1 MSSRAPG
8 ISGRKVAIPRLQR
21 LNLSQSSMK
30 RERVGRACT
39 ACRSR
44 KIKCTGD
51 VPQCKRC
58 GSTGRECV
66 YVMPRKDRLKTVTE
80 RSGQMIGL
88 LKKLHGFA
96 NDEDSAHISKL
107 LEAAEEDMLEAHT
120 PTTSTSDTYDD
131 DLHRPKGMFDT
142 NMSEPLERMSIE
154 SLDLVGEKL
163 HETDQ
168 ARATEGFLGPNSEVQ
183 WLRSFLRLE
192 QGDSDVAISE
202 QGSVANTAKNEGMN
216 VVTFYLERKS
226 IDSEIYVDPY
236 ELPTADVAK
245 QLLHIYMEKVH
256 DSFPILPRKLFQDQC
271 QSYFEALRHGLAP
284 KASSK
289 WQAIL
294 NLVFAVSSKYSHLI
308 KACWQG
314 DERDHLIYQARASAL
329 AWKETTFGQHPDL
342 PQVQVAGLLAFYH
355 LSVGQ
360 VNRAWVVMGLALRF
374 AIALGLHVRIEDP
387 SASRAKREALVRVW
401 WSLYYLERQL
411 TIITGRPSMV
421 IDSCCSVPLP
431 VPLSERQIS
440 EDINIVHS
448 GSYFRAV
455 VQLSII
461 SQSILTSLYSAGS
474 TIRSL
479 ADLQKDAVQIGT
491 RIDDWAVKLPINL
504 YFQAPANNVAT
515 SDKVAFRQRT
525 MLAFQFWSAKILLTH
540 PFLNAMG
547 ELNEEHQ
554 DQAPLSYSIRMA
566 GICVESAKMKMDL
579 LPDQPQPSFV
589 YEFGPWWIAVHHL
602 MQALAVFLLAL
613 SYSPAMQ
620 QDNVILAGYCIKIIR
635 WLHVMEDSQAERA
648 RHMAV
653 TCYEVV
659 AFRLSLPGLNMWT
672 SNQIPDSGI
681 KQDDAPQ
688 ATFPVYHH
696 PTAAQIGYGSDIA
709 MTTYSALV
717 ADSAPSLYA
726 PNGFALP
733 YSG

>member
-1 MSSRAPG
+1 MEGKRSGRRENARKLASEVITDHASILYSSEKSSSRAVNHNIALDASRSRYTPVSSTRLRYPSSYASISSSTPG

-21 LNLSQSSMK
+21 LNLSQSSKK

-58 GSTGRECV
+58 ESTRRECV
-66 YVMPRKDRLKTVTE
+66 
-80 RSGQMIGL
+80 
-88 LKKLHGFA
+88 
-96 NDEDSAHISKL
+96 
-107 LEAAEEDMLEAHT
+107 
-120 PTTSTSDTYDD
+120 
-131 DLHRPKGMFDT
+131 PKGMFDT

-163 HETDQ
+163 HDTDQ

-183 WLRSFLRLE
+183 WLRSFLLLE

-202 QGSVANTAKNEGMN
+202 QGSVANAAKNEGMN
-216 VVTFYLERKS
+216 VTFYLERKS
-226 IDSEIYVDPY
+226 IDSEIHVDQY
-236 ELPTADVAK
+236 ELPTADIAK
-245 QLLHIYMEKVH
+245 QLLNIYMEKVH

-308 KACWQG
+308 KASWQG

-342 PQVQVAGLLAFYH
+342 PQVQVAGLLAFYY

-360 VNRAWVVMGLALRF
+360 VNRAWVVAGLALRF

-411 TIITGRPSMV
+411 TIITGRPK
-421 IDSCCSVPLP
+421 
-431 VPLSERQIS
+431 
-440 EDINIVHS
+440 DINIVHS

-455 VQLSII
+455 VQLNTI

-479 ADLQKDAVQIGT
+479 GDLQKDAVQIGT
-491 RIDDWAVKLPINL
+491 RIDDWVVKLPINL

-525 MLAFQFWSAKILLTH
+525 MLAFQFWSAKILLT
-540 PFLNAMG
+540 
-547 ELNEEHQ
+547 
-554 DQAPLSYSIRMA
+554 
-566 GICVESAKMKMDL
+566 
-579 LPDQPQPSFV
+579 
-589 YEFGPWWIAVHHL
+589 
-602 MQALAVFLLAL
+602 
-613 SYSPAMQ
+613 
-620 QDNVILAGYCIKIIR
+620 
-635 WLHVMEDSQAERA
+635 
-648 RHMAV
+648 
-653 TCYEVV
+653 
-659 AFRLSLPGLNMWT
+659 
-672 SNQIPDSGI
+672 
-681 KQDDAPQ
+681 
-688 ATFPVYHH
+688 
-696 PTAAQIGYGSDIA
+696 
-709 MTTYSALV
+709 
-717 ADSAPSLYA
+717 
-726 PNGFALP
+726 
-733 YSG
+733 